1 MERFLI
7 MLKLVSIGFVSCLLM
22 AYPPQANLV
31 AWSVLF
37 ILIYFSLHI
46 MTFLIK
52 NPILRIGVLLTS
64 ITLSGLGGIHVSPY
78 FFLLLPLSIIELISH
93 WSYLRIPGLVIA
105 ILPMGYVPGH
115 VKGYYVIMTIFSWM
129 IFVLN
134 DMITEYLEKKEKQ
147 LDTMR
152 LTHDGLMQKITENEA
167 FIRQSTYMFK
177 LEERNR
183 ISQQIHDD
191 VGHAITGA
199 LIQME
204 AAKKM
209 MAVDEKRAEELLT
222 NAIGITQDGI
232 SSIHQTLRDLK
243 PTTEQYGINQLKLYL
258 DEFKANH
265 PIQTTFTYQGDLDKI
280 SHLQW
285 KVIQENVR
293 ETFTNTLK
301 YAEATQIS
309 VDVSVLNKLVKIAV
323 KDNGKGREKITKGLG
338 IVGMEERAAS
348 LHGNLIVDGTSGFSV
363 TTLLPLH
370 NDKKDV
376 NGS

>member
-1 MERFLI
+1 
-7 MLKLVSIGFVSCLLM
+7 MLKLVSVGLVSFLIM
-22 AYPPQANLV
+22 TYPPNANLV
-31 AWSVLF
+31 PWGVLLL
-37 ILIYFSLHI
+37 LIYFSLHI

-52 NPILRIGVLLTS
+52 NLVIRIATLVTAIL
-64 ITLSGLGGIHVSPY
+64 LSGLGGVYVSPY
-78 FFLLLPLSIIELISH
+78 FFLLLPLSIIELFVH
-93 WSYLRIPGLVIA
+93 RPYLRIVGLIIT
-105 ILPMGYVPGH
+105 ILPVGYVPGDI
-115 VKGYYVIMTIFSWM
+115 KGYYLIMAIFSWM
-129 IFVLN
+129 ICCLN
-134 DMITEYLEKKEKQ
+134 HMITEYLEKKEKQ
-147 LDTMR
+147 LDSMR
-152 LTHDGLMQKITENEA
+152 LIHDGLMRKVIDNKT

-209 MAVDEKRAEELLT
+209 MPVNETKAKELLT

-265 PIQTTFTYQGDLDKI
+265 PIQTTFTYDGDLNKI

-293 ETFTNTLK
+293 ESFTNTLK
-301 YAEATQIS
+301 YAEATHIS
-309 VDVSVLNKLVKIAV
+309 VDVSVLNKLVKIAI
-323 KDNGKGREKITKGLG
+323 KDNGMGKEKVKKGLG
-338 IVGMEERAAS
+338 IVGMEERTAS
-348 LHGNLIVDGTSGFSV
+348 LNGNLIVDGTNGFSV
-363 TTLLPLH
+363 TTLLPL
-370 NDKKDV
+370 NNNRKDIA
-376 NGS
+376 GSR

>member
-1 MERFLI
+1 
-7 MLKLVSIGFVSCLLM
+7 
-22 AYPPQANLV
+22 
-31 AWSVLF
+31 LF
-37 ILIYFSLHI
+37 CIC
-46 MTFLIK
+46 
-52 NPILRIGVLLTS
+52 
-64 ITLSGLGGIHVSPY
+64 
-78 FFLLLPLSIIELISH
+78 IIFNGM
-93 WSYLRIPGLVIA
+93 YTDDR
-105 ILPMGYVPGH
+105 
-115 VKGYYVIMTIFSWM
+115 
-129 IFVLN
+129 
-134 DMITEYLEKKEKQ
+134 KKKDKQ

-152 LTHDGLMQKITENEA
+152 LTHAGLRQKITENEA
-167 FIRQSTYMFK
+167 FIRQSTYMVK

-209 MAVDEKRAEELLT
+209 MDVDEKRAEELLT
-222 NAIGITQDGI
+222 NAIGITKDGI

-309 VDVSVLNKLVKIAV
+309 VDV
-323 KDNGKGREKITKGLG
+323 
-338 IVGMEERAAS
+338 
-348 LHGNLIVDGTSGFSV
+348 
-363 TTLLPLH
+363 
-370 NDKKDV
+370 
-376 NGS
+376 

>member
-1 MERFLI
+1 
-7 MLKLVSIGFVSCLLM
+7 
-22 AYPPQANLV
+22 
-31 AWSVLF
+31 
-37 ILIYFSLHI
+37 
-46 MTFLIK
+46 
-52 NPILRIGVLLTS
+52 
-64 ITLSGLGGIHVSPY
+64 
-78 FFLLLPLSIIELISH
+78 
-93 WSYLRIPGLVIA
+93 IA
-105 ILPMGYVPGH
+105 IFPVVYVPGDI
-115 VKGYYVIMTIFSWM
+115 KGYYLIMSIFSWM
-129 IFVLN
+129 LLFLN
-134 DMITEYLEKKEKQ
+134 HMITEYLEKKEKQ

-152 LTHDGLMQKITENEA
+152 LTHDGLMRRVSENEA

-209 MAVDEKRAEELLT
+209 MAVDEKKAEELLT
-222 NAIGITQDGI
+222 NAIGITQNGI
-232 SSIHQTLRDLK
+232 SSIHQTIHNLK

-258 DEFKANH
+258 DEFKSNH

-309 VDVSVLNKLVKIAV
+309 VDISVLNKLVKIA
-323 KDNGKGREKITKGLG
+323 
-338 IVGMEERAAS
+338 
-348 LHGNLIVDGTSGFSV
+348 
-363 TTLLPLH
+363 
-370 NDKKDV
+370 
-376 NGS
+376 